1 MAAID
6 ALNLATR
13 TPVVAL
19 EAPQIR
25 LDIAAAQELGLRAGE
40 VVKGVVE
47 FEGDVARF
55 VLEFNGKLVKLPLKG
70 GHLVAGKAAFSILS
84 VDSNEI
90 TLKPLAAAPEAAPGL
105 KTQFISDSLT
115 AMSLAL
121 RPQDLAAVARFM
133 LPVNLDTLFQ
143 RPEMT
148 GVLMPFMRQRL
159 NTREL
164 APVSIKSAFETSG
177 LWAEARLAARQ
188 MLSPGDFKVALWRLL
203 ERASDGSGADFE
215 ELDEIKGALGAL
227 ESAQIQAVQAQ
238 AQGELFLSIVIPF
251 MHENPLHLSLQR
263 AAVSDAQPSPPFVI
277 NAYSNDDVLG
287 EIWLKSVIE
296 KQGELEIIMWAK
308 NEATAKTAATASSV
322 LTAQLSE
329 FGLSLRKISIING
342 ARSEA
347 VFLPPEAGQMVNIQ
361 I

>member
-1 MAAID
+1 MPAYAA
-6 ALNLATR
+6 
-13 TPVVAL
+13 P
-19 EAPQIR
+19 
-25 LDIAAAQELGLRAGE
+25 
-40 VVKGVVE
+40 
-47 FEGDVARF
+47 
-55 VLEFNGKLVKLPLKG
+55 
-70 GHLVAGKAAFSILS
+70 
-84 VDSNEI
+84 
-90 TLKPLAAAPEAAPGL
+90 AAAPGV

-121 RPQDLAAVARFM
+121 RPQDLSAVARFM
-133 LPVNLDTLFQ
+133 LPVNLDALFQ
-143 RPEMT
+143 RAELT
-148 GVLMPFMRQRL
+148 GGLMPFMRQRL

-203 ERASDGSGADFE
+203 ERASDGGGADFE
-215 ELDEIKGALGAL
+215 GLDDIKGALGAL

-263 AAVSDAQPSPPFVI
+263 AAVSDTQPSPPFVI

-308 NEATAKTAATASSV
+308 NQATAKNAATASGV

>member
-1 MAAID
+1 MTGID
-6 ALNLATR
+6 ALNLALR
-13 TPVVAL
+13 IPAFL
-19 EAPQIR
+19 FEGPQMR
-25 LDIAAAQELGLRAGE
+25 LDIAAARELDLKAGD
-40 VVKGVVE
+40 VIKGVIE
-47 FEGDVARF
+47 FDGDVARF
-55 VLEFNGKLVKLPLKG
+55 VLEFNGKPVKLLLRG
-70 GHLVAGKAAFSILS
+70 SHFTAGKAAFSILA
-84 VDSNEI
+84 VDANDVS
-90 TLKPLAAAPEAAPGL
+90 LKPIAAAPAPVPGA
-105 KTQFISDSLT
+105 KPHFISDSLA

-133 LPVNLDTLFQ
+133 LPVNLDGLAQ
-143 RPEMT
+143 RAELT
-148 GVLMPFMRQRL
+148 GSLMPFMRQRL
-159 NTREL
+159 NTRDL
-164 APVSIKSAFETSG
+164 TPAALKVAFEASG
-177 LWAEARLAARQ
+177 LWAEAKLAARQ
-188 MLSPGDFKVALWRLL
+188 MLNQGDFKVALWRLL
-203 ERASDGSGADFE
+203 ERASDGGGANLGGF
-215 ELDEIKGALGAL
+215 DEIKSALCAL